1 MKTILM
7 KKLFKKQADYRSGLI
22 IVGTGFSG
30 SSVAYNINR
39 SLIPNV
45 TMIEAQL
52 ERILSGN
59 AYSEHDNT
67 PLLQTNTPAGAMS
80 IDLKDPNHFSE
91 RPIRANPLE
100 IINAKVTDVEQ
111 RGRYV
116 RARFDDGKIIEGRHI
131 VVATGNSMKKKL
143 PCVTP
148 DLIQNPLFSNRYMDG
163 MSLSERYK
171 VDIAPERARVLVIGT
186 LLSGDD
192 ATRTLMRHPNVDH
205 VTMVSRSG
213 YRHEA
218 SAERITPPDHNNPKI
233 PTPKFLVNLL
243 AGENNRAVVGRAV
256 SEFYSLTGYHIDLD
270 TGEIEKDMLLPLQ
283 RKFGF
288 KFRPDEVLV
297 SWEKNFRKFYESI
310 GAKQTKEILSKYS
323 SLLNS
328 LRVNAG
334 HQASAEIK
342 EGMRQGRIDLKA
354 ANVLQIQPKGDCLSV
369 MFQDRHG
376 DFKTEDYD
384 LVCSALGPR
393 YDYHKK
399 GTDPVMT
406 ALLNRGYTEPHDL
419 GLGVNVKD
427 NYTLPYAS
435 RISVMGPATTGH
447 RMLEHNL
454 TGPFASSVPA
464 IKRSLGAVMG
474 GIYNQRLPTHGY

>member
-243 AGENNRAVVGRAV
+243 AGENNRAVVAGL
-256 SEFYSLTGYHIDLD
+256 Y
-270 TGEIEKDMLLPLQ
+270 Q
-283 RKFGF
+283 
-288 KFRPDEVLV
+288 
-297 SWEKNFRKFYESI
+297 
-310 GAKQTKEILSKYS
+310 
-323 SLLNS
+323 NS
-328 LRVNAG
+328 
-334 HQASAEIK
+334 
-342 EGMRQGRIDLKA
+342 
-354 ANVLQIQPKGDCLSV
+354 
-369 MFQDRHG
+369 
-376 DFKTEDYD
+376 
-384 LVCSALGPR
+384 
-393 YDYHKK
+393 
-399 GTDPVMT
+399 
-406 ALLNRGYTEPHDL
+406 
-419 GLGVNVKD
+419 
-427 NYTLPYAS
+427 
-435 RISVMGPATTGH
+435 
-447 RMLEHNL
+447 
-454 TGPFASSVPA
+454 
-464 IKRSLGAVMG
+464 
-474 GIYNQRLPTHGY
+474 TH